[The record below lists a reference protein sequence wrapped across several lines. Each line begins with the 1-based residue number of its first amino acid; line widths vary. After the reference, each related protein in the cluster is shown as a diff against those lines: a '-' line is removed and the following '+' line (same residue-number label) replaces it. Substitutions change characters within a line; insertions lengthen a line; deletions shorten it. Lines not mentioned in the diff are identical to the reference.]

1 MFKYYPKESVSRYSG
16 LHGHNFSYRLLKFIL
31 DRALLRWNLKYE
43 SLIVLCYASERD
55 LNWFVMF
62 F

>member
-31 DRALLRWNLKYE
+31 DRALLR
-43 SLIVLCYASERD
+43 
-55 LNWFVMF
+55 
-62 F
+62 